1 MNSKKKI
8 LLKLTGEIFLD
19 PKTRELSPIML
30 TNVIGQ
36 IKKLH
41 ATHQFG
47 IVVGGGN
54 FFRGNQHGKRLGL
67 TASVGHQIGM
77 LATLMNGLILKD
89 LLDAQEMSAALL
101 CAMPSPEV
109 GEAISQQNINH
120 ALEHGF
126 TIIFA
131 GGTGNPFF
139 TTDTTAILRS
149 LQISAAEVWKGT
161 NIDGVYDSDPR
172 TNPQAKRLKS
182 IQFTQAFDQKLGI
195 MDLTAYAMAEQYN
208 KPIRVFDIFDQD
220 ALIKAAQD
228 KEFGSIIT
236 R

>member
-1 MNSKKKI
+1 MNNRSKI

-19 PKTRELSPIML
+19 PKTRELNATTVNS
-30 TNVIGQ
+30 VILQ

-54 FFRGNQHGKRLGL
+54 FFRGNEHGKRLGI

-89 LLDAQEMSAALL
+89 LLEKQDLCAALL
-101 CAMPSPEV
+101 CAMPSPEI
-109 GEAISQQNINH
+109 GEAISQQSINA
-120 ALEHGF
+120 ALENDC
-126 TIIFA
+126 TIVFA

-139 TTDTTAILRS
+139 TTDTNAILRS
-149 LQISAAEVWKGT
+149 LQISAPEVWKGT
-161 NIDGVYDSDPR
+161 SIDGVYDADPR
-172 TNPQAKRLKS
+172 LHPNAKRLK
-182 IQFTQAFDQKLGI
+182 TVRYTEAFEKKLGI
-195 MDLTAYAMAEQYN
+195 MDLTAYAMAEQHD
-208 KPIRVFDIFDQD
+208 KKVRVFNIFEEN

-228 KEFGSIIT
+228 KEYGSIIQK
-236 R
+236 